1 MGTGVE
7 WWEGFADRR
16 LRRDYESYTMAF
28 RLSWLEI
35 LLLKLVSRPW
45 LVGRPDSV
53 VGNSEIMLAGNGH
66 IHASRSVKVEITR
79 KRRPRDLVMMVMA
92 KTKWWRPGCRYERDE
107 YARDDGL
114 TTGYGERETIRW
126 LKPRTAARL
135 GFRTRGFRHDY
146 SWRHVFL
153 PMTGYLC
160 SRGLH
165 RHIHE
170 Y

>member
-1 MGTGVE
+1 
-7 WWEGFADRR
+7 
-16 LRRDYESYTMAF
+16 
-28 RLSWLEI
+28 
-35 LLLKLVSRPW
+35 
-45 LVGRPDSV
+45 
-53 VGNSEIMLAGNGH
+53 MLAGNGH
-66 IHASRSVKVEITR
+66 IHTSRSVKVEITG

-92 KTKWWRPGCRYERDE
+92 KTRPGCR

-114 TTGYGERETIRW
+114 TTRYGEREWR
-126 LKPRTAARL
+126 ARINSL
-135 GFRTRGFRHDY
+135 TQAQDSSKTWFQDKRYYY